1 MKVKS
6 HGNVRLYFL
15 KNFICYINSVIIRFI
30 IEVKQIDMQIF
41 LASKKEKRI

>member
-1 MKVKS
+1 M
-6 HGNVRLYFL
+6 RLYFL

-30 IEVKQIDMQIF
+30 IGAKQTAMQIF